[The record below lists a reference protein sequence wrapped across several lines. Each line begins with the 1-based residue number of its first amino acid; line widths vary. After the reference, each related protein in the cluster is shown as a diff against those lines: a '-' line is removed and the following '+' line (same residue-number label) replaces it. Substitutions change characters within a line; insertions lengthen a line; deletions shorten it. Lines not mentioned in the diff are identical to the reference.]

1 MRGISLRRAAATSVL
16 AGLAITVGVAG
27 PASAQVSYVVK
38 GHDLA
43 VASDGQGDD
52 ITVRC
57 LAGTL
62 QVNNANQLPC
72 ADAEAVHV
80 DLGDGYD
87 AVHLAGLE
95 AAQLPH
101 VASIDINTLDNLGV
115 DSVEGSQLADVVSAD
130 PFDSVHGNGGDDAVE
145 GAGDVWGGDGDDYI
159 ERAYGAVDAG
169 PGNDTIVNPDGGAV
183 EGGTGTDTFVGDFV
197 GLPAS
202 LIQTFTIDDA
212 GYRNTFADQPHWVW
226 TGAVIGVEVYDLTF
240 YDSVDQLDVSHYA
253 GTTRVRL
260 GGNDDTANVRNGHA
274 DTVDCGS
281 GNDTVTADR
290 SDTLAGC
297 EQVSLPAL
305 QTSVTGP
312 ARVHKGKR
320 AVYRISSD
328 VAGATYQCRI
338 DHKPFRPC
346 SERYVLRTRRL
357 SLGRHHLQVVASV
370 SGLADPTPATRT
382 IRVTHR
388 KGGR

>member
-1 MRGISLRRAAATSVL
+1 VTSVL
-16 AGLAITVGVAG
+16 AGLAITVAVAG
-27 PASAQVSYVVK
+27 PASAHVLYVVN

-72 ADAEAVHV
+72 ADAETITV
-80 DLGDGYD
+80 DLGAGDD
-87 AVHLAGLE
+87 ALHLGGLD
-95 AAQLPH
+95 ASQLPH
-101 VASIDINTLDNLGV
+101 VEHVEV
-115 DSVEGSQLADVVSAD
+115 DANDDVGADTVEGSQLADVVAAD
-130 PFDSVHGNGGDDAVE
+130 TQDTVYGNAGDDDIE
-145 GAGDVWGGDGDDYI
+145 GGGQVWGGDGADYI
-159 ERAYGAVDAG
+159 EGAADAVDAG
-169 PGNDTIVNPDGGAV
+169 PGNDFIIQPQSGVDGGPGVDAV
-183 EGGTGTDTFVGDFV
+183 ILDDQGAPDDITETLDLDDTGYR
-197 GLPAS
+197 
-202 LIQTFTIDDA
+202 FTIDGIA
-212 GYRNTFADQPHWVW
+212 GWSQTNTV
-226 TGAVIGVEVYDLTF
+226 VGVEAYDLTF
-240 YDSVDQLDVSHYA
+240 HGSVQHVDVSRYS
-253 GTTRVRL
+253 GSVMLRL
-260 GGNDDTANVRNGHA
+260 GGNDDTANLRNGHA

-281 GNDTVTADR
+281 GSDTVTADR

-297 EQVSLPAL
+297 EHVALPAP
-305 QTSVTGP
+305 QTSVTGS

-357 SLGRHHLQVVASV
+357 SLGRHHLQVVATV

-382 IRVTHR
+382 IRITHR